1 MQWACVL
8 FSLLLWS
15 HASAF
20 VLVHVVPRRPGEGQR
35 VIVSLSKEDSNSDG
49 SPMRSSRKTGRR
61 AGGRSRSKRPSK
73 AIKKTQELPGWAKM
87 VALPIASLWLLFQ
100 LLFGGGSSPN
110 YYYYQSSVYETSVY
124 TNGRVDTSRKESAQS
139 NVPGLLDNNQSQPRR
154 IPGSSDGRLNYE
166 SRADE
171 EFDELL
177 DQEIDSLMGFQRR
190 LMDEFW

>member
-1 MQWACVL
+1 MQWAPVL

-20 VLVHVVPRRPGEGQR
+20 VPVHVVPRRPGEGQR
-35 VIVSLSKEDSNSDG
+35 VIVSLSKEDSNSDS

-124 TNGRVDTSRKESAQS
+124 TNGRVDTSRKESARS
-139 NVPGLLDNNQSQPRR
+139 NVPGLLDNKQSQPRR

-166 SRADE
+166 SGSNE

-177 DQEIDSLMGFQRR
+177 DQEIDSMMGFQRR